1 MHSTDSHS
9 AVVPDISFG
18 LAAEKIFVRQFQ
30 QFFDTPRQIDLRY
43 AKTFLEHKSL
53 MYMRANYLLE
63 QDLLQDSSIVDQ
75 CKKGWKDMGAV
86 FNLCMKY
93 NMTLDPHIIQRIIEK
108 MEIIMQ
114 EEEEALNKMYDQI
127 QKK

>member
-43 AKTFLEHKSL
+43 AKTFLEHKNL

-93 NMTLDPHIIQRIIEK
+93 NMTLEPHIIQRIIEK